1 MRKTDYSGKRNSRR
15 AFTLYEL
22 VITIGLFGLVAG
34 LVISY
39 ISFMTDYSADTEA
52 LSERTAR
59 LTEIRRE
66 VDHWFSYYDT
76 SGVSVTAA
84 PEAEDTG
91 ETVLAA
97 ASAGAVSYEIRLSLL
112 PDTSGKDTF
121 VQALL
126 FFYPADSG
134 RGMVNAD
141 GRRVVRIDCAD
152 IKAMRI
158 LSAAD
163 WEFDDAA
170 DDGDALRF
178 TVPMRVT
185 GQLFACEIAYA

>member
-1 MRKTDYSGKRNSRR
+1 MRKTGHRGQRNRTGG
-15 AFTLYEL
+15 FTLYEL
-22 VITIGLFGLVAG
+22 VITIGLFALVAG

-39 ISFMTDYSADTEA
+39 IGFMTDFSRSNRA

-134 RGMVNAD
+134 RGTVNAD

-152 IKAMRI
+152 IKTMRI

>member
-1 MRKTDYSGKRNSRR
+1 
-15 AFTLYEL
+15 
-22 VITIGLFGLVAG
+22 
-34 LVISY
+34 
-39 ISFMTDYSADTEA
+39 MTDYSAGTEA
-52 LSERTAR
+52 LSDRTAR

-76 SGVSVTAA
+76 PGATVTAA

-97 ASAGAVSYEIRLSLL
+97 ADSGAVSYEIRLSLL

-121 VQALL
+121 TQALL

-134 RGMVNAD
+134 RGTENAD

-152 IKAMRI
+152 IRAMRI
-158 LSAAD
+158 VSAAE
-163 WEFDDAA
+163 WAFDEDA